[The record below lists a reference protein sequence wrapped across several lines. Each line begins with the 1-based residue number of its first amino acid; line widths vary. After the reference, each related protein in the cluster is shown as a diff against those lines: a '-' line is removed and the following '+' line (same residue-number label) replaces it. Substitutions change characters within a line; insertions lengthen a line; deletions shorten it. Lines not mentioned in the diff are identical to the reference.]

1 MKKQLFNKICYF
13 TDIHFGE
20 KNNEKRHNDDCSNFV
35 DWAIKRA
42 QEENVDYIIFGGD
55 WFHHRHQI
63 HVGTLN
69 YSKINLEKLNSCGIP
84 VIMLLGNHD
93 LYYKER
99 RDVSS
104 VNASAS
110 DLKNIT
116 IIDSIVRYDDVLFV
130 PWVLNNELD
139 IVREELKNCTYCFG
153 HFELP
158 HFIMNSL
165 AVTPEKE
172 TGLRHEDFDM
182 VKEWAFSGHY
192 HIRQNKGKV
201 FYTGNA
207 FPMSFS
213 DTWDDDRGIMILEY
227 GKYPEF
233 EKFKQAPK
241 YRTINLS
248 EMLEDVE
255 KYIDDLT
262 FIKITP
268 DINVNYEDINILSEV
283 IKNNFKPRKCT
294 FLSPLSD
301 QDELKSS
308 GDIEDIESIDSIVI
322 NGINTIDSKV
332 ISKERLIDIWINN

>member
-1 MKKQLFNKICYF
+1 MFKKILHF
-13 TDIHFGE
+13 TDQHFGE
-20 KNNEKRHNDDCSNFV
+20 KNNEKRHNEDCSDFV
-35 DWAIKRA
+35 DFAIKRA
-42 QEENVDYIIFGGD
+42 KEENVDYIISGGD

-69 YSKINLEKLNSCGIP
+69 YAKNSLEKLNNCGIP

-104 VNASAS
+104 VQAAAS

-116 IIDSIVRYDDVLFV
+116 IIDKITKIDDVLFV
-130 PWVLNNELD
+130 PWVLNSETEE
-139 IVREELKNCTYCFG
+139 VKKELKNCTYCFG

-165 AVTPEKE
+165 ATTPDKE
-172 TGLRHEDFDM
+172 TGLRYEDFDN
-182 VKEWAFSGHY
+182 VKEWAFSGHF

-201 FYTGNA
+201 FYTGNT

-233 EKFKQAPK
+233 EKFPNAPK

-248 EMLEDVE
+248 ELLEDVT

-268 DINVNYEDINILSEV
+268 DIGINYEDIHILADV
-283 IKNNFKPRKCT
+283 FTNNFNPRKLT
-294 FLSPLSD
+294 FMSPLSD
-301 QDELKSS
+301 GSEDNNSNEIDE
-308 GDIEDIESIDSIVI
+308 IESIDSIVI

-332 ISKERLIDIWINN
+332 ISKERLIDLWMNS